1 MRHALLAGFFLLLTL
16 PARPQPPGYQG
27 KRTLF
32 SASVSAFPNLY
43 RDLYREQPFRL
54 NTRLSLQGE
63 HVFRRNFSAGIAL
76 SYLETQNTYLNA
88 GRTGEMGIQTWTASV
103 QFRFYRFLRKG
114 NLAPVGPY
122 RQIEAGFVH
131 YALTDLSGNFYPD
144 GRPRLGSYNDFLL
157 GATLGS
163 QRIFYD
169 RFSFFYAL
177 RSAWVFQTFVP
188 TDNARARLKDT
199 ATRRLRGFMNLQLQV
214 GVGVL
219 VD

>member
-16 PARPQPPGYQG
+16 PARTQPPGYQG

-32 SASVSAFPNLY
+32 SASFSAFPNLY

-63 HVFRRNFSAGIAL
+63 HVFRRNFSAGLAL
-76 SYLETQNTYLNA
+76 SYLETQNTYLNG
-88 GRTGEMGIQTWTASV
+88 GRTGEMGIQTWTAIA

-122 RQIEAGFVH
+122 RQIEVGFVS
-131 YALTDLSGNFYPD
+131 YSLTDLSGNFFPD
-144 GRPRLGSYNDFLL
+144 GRPRLGTYSDFLV
-157 GATLGS
+157 GAAIGS

-169 RFSFFYAL
+169 RFNFFYAL
-177 RSAWVFQTFVP
+177 RSAWVLQTFVP
-188 TDNARARLKDT
+188 TDNARALLKDT
-199 ATRRLRGFMNLQLQV
+199 ASRRLRGFMNLQVQV

-219 VD
+219 MD